1 MQDANITASKYIRG
15 TFSSRIY
22 IYVDST
28 NVVNSID
35 SFKGEHF
42 APARLE
48 RMMYLCMIRM
58 PSNTLVDFIT
68 ILICKIIEY
77 KKNFLVDCVF
87 ADQVAMNGGWL
98 NLQ

>member
-1 MQDANITASKYIRG
+1 MQISRHQGTLEKY
-15 TFSSRIY
+15 FPQEKN

-58 PSNTLVDFIT
+58 PSDTLVDFIT

-77 KKNFLVDCVF
+77 
-87 ADQVAMNGGWL
+87 A
-98 NLQ
+98 

>member
-1 MQDANITASKYIRG
+1 MVFKNTYLGYNIFLIRVIECKYHGIEVHKRKL
-15 TFSSRIY
+15 FLKKIY

-28 NVVNSID
+28 NAVNSID

-58 PSNTLVDFIT
+58 PSNLLVDFIT

-77 KKNFLVDCVF
+77 K
-87 ADQVAMNGGWL
+87 
-98 NLQ
+98 

>member
-1 MQDANITASKYIRG
+1 MQISRHRSTQEK
-15 TFSSRIY
+15 TFPKEDIY

-28 NVVNSID
+28 NAVNSID

-58 PSNTLVDFIT
+58 PSNL
-68 ILICKIIEY
+68 
-77 KKNFLVDCVF
+77 
-87 ADQVAMNGGWL
+87 
-98 NLQ
+98 